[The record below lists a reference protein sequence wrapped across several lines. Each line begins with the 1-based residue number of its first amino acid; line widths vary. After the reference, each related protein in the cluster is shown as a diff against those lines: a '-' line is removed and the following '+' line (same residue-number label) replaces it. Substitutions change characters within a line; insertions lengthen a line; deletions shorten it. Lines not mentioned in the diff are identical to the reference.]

1 MQRYCPIPAALRR
14 TVWAGVVFIIT
25 SRASGQEPGRTPDLS
40 THFGNLSG
48 AFVLSSLKG
57 DTSFRYNAA
66 QCATRFSPASTFKIP
81 NSLIGLETGVL
92 HDRHTVIPWDSVT
105 RPNTAWN
112 RDHDLASAIRY
123 SVVPYYQELA
133 RRVGIRR
140 MQHWVDTLRYGN
152 RDISGGIDRF
162 WLGSTLTISADEQIE
177 FLRKL
182 VTGTLPV
189 SKRSA
194 DIVRE
199 ILLQDSPSGTR
210 LRAKTGFATQ
220 HGGLAVGWYVGYVES
235 TKGCYLFAMN
245 IISPDARRDGDW
257 IFQNRVSVARA
268 ILHDLGVL

>member
-1 MQRYCPIPAALRR
+1 MRRVSQITPAHRC
-14 TVWAGVVFIIT
+14 AGWLLPLLLF
-25 SRASGQEPGRTPDLS
+25 AAPAPGQEPGRTPDLAR
-40 THFGNLSG
+40 HFRGLSG
-48 AFVLSSLKG
+48 AFVLSTLEG
-57 DTSFRYNAA
+57 DSTFRYNAA
-66 QCATRFSPASTFKIP
+66 QCAARFSPASTFKIP

-92 HDRHTVIPWDSVT
+92 HDQRTVIPWDSVT

-182 VTGTLPV
+182 VGGTLPV

-210 LRAKTGFATQ
+210 LRAKTGSATQ
-220 HGGLAVGWYVGYVES
+220 RGGLAVGWYVGYVES
-235 TKGCYLFAMN
+235 KKGCHLFAMN
-245 IISPDARRDGDW
+245 IISPDAERDGEW
-257 IFQNRVSVARA
+257 IFQNRVPVARA
-268 ILHDLGVL
+268 ILHELGVL

>member
-1 MQRYCPIPAALRR
+1 MPVLLLLAAPASSQKAD
-14 TVWAGVVFIIT
+14 
-25 SRASGQEPGRTPDLS
+25 RTPDLAR
-40 THFGNLSG
+40 HFGNLSG
-48 AFVLSSLKG
+48 AFVLSSVEG
-57 DTSFRYNAA
+57 DSTFRYNPA

-92 HDRHTVIPWDSVT
+92 RDRHTVIPWDSVVRT
-105 RPNTAWN
+105 NTAWN

-133 RRVGIRR
+133 RRVGVQM
-140 MQHWVDTLRYGN
+140 MQHWVDTLFYGN

-182 VTGTLPV
+182 VAGTLPV
-189 SKRSA
+189 SRRSLN
-194 DIVRE
+194 IIKE
-199 ILLQDSPSGTR
+199 ILLQESPPGTR

-220 HGGLAVGWYVGYVES
+220 RGGLAVGWYVGYVES
-235 TKGCYLFAMN
+235 TKGCFLFAMN
-245 IISPDARRDGDW
+245 IISPDAERDGEK
-257 IFQNRVSVARA
+257 IFQNRVSIARA